1 MKPEMYPQ
9 RVTEPHKQG
18 TPADPTTF
26 LRVRIGR
33 FVADFM
39 QCNARHPG
47 SPALNHAQGF
57 RTMPLH
63 PNTTPWRDTV
73 FSAISQLAQPGA
85 AVTDTT
91 PLTWP
96 LRKTTHEGGPT
107 LFEPCDAAQAN
118 VRRTYLELVPT
129 LPMFEAA
136 LGNPPPAKGSQAL
149 PSNVRS
155 T

>member
-1 MKPEMYPQ
+1 
-9 RVTEPHKQG
+9 
-18 TPADPTTF
+18 
-26 LRVRIGR
+26 
-33 FVADFM
+33 M

-63 PNTTPWRDTV
+63 PNATP
-73 FSAISQLAQPGA
+73 
-85 AVTDTT
+85 
-91 PLTWP
+91 WP

-118 VRRTYLELVPT
+118 VRRTCLELVPT

-136 LGNPPPAKGSQAL
+136 LGNPPPAEGSQAL
-149 PSNVRS
+149 PSKVRS